1 MKNGPKIIVEPPGPK
16 AREIIEES
24 KKYLATTTREFP
36 LVIVRMENDLIE
48 DIDGNIYI
56 DFAAGIAVA
65 NAGSRNPE
73 VLEAIKQQL
82 ERYIHSAPHDFYDD
96 LQYKVAKLL
105 AQITPGNFEKKVY
118 FGNSGT
124 EAVEA
129 AIKLA
134 KRATKRPRLISFIGA
149 FHGRTLGSLALTASK
164 PVHQKGYFSTIPG
177 VEHVP
182 YAYCY
187 RCPFRLNRGSCDFWC
202 AKYLDEIVFQSYVP
216 PEEVAA
222 IIVEPVQGEGGYIVP
237 PKEFI
242 QELRR
247 IADKYGILLIVDE
260 IQSGLGRT
268 GKLWAIEHFN
278 VVPDIMTSAKAIAA
292 GLPLGATIFRA
303 DLDFEE
309 AGAHSSTFGGNAIA
323 LAAALANIEYIVK
336 NKLHERAAR
345 LGEKA
350 MKVLKE
356 AQEEIDIIGD
366 VRGLGLMIGVEIV
379 KDKETKRINKE
390 ARDKII
396 NLALKRG
403 LVLLPTGKSV
413 IRIAPPLTIE
423 EEHLDKGLDILI
435 NAIKEVSNA

>member
-1 MKNGPKIIVEPPGPK
+1 MEKGPKIIVEPPGPK
-16 AREIIEES
+16 AREIINIS
-24 KKYLATTTREFP
+24 KRYLATTTRDFP
-36 LVIVRMENDLIE
+36 LVIAKMENDLIE
-48 DIDGNIYI
+48 DVDGNIYI

-65 NAGSRNPE
+65 NVGNRNPE
-73 VLEAIKQQL
+73 VLEAVRNQL
-82 ERYIHSAPHDFYDD
+82 EKFIHSAPHDFYDD
-96 LQYKVAKLL
+96 IQYRVAKLL
-105 AQITPGNFEKKVY
+105 TEITPGNFEKKVY

-187 RCPFRLNRGSCDFWC
+187 RCPFKLDPASCDVWC
-202 AKYLDEIVFQSYVP
+202 ARYIEEVLFQSYVP

-222 IIVEPVQGEGGYIVP
+222 IVVEPVQGEGGYIVP
-237 PKEFI
+237 PKKFI

-247 IADKYGILLIVDE
+247 ITDKYGILLIVDE

-268 GKLWAIEHFN
+268 GKLWAIEHFD
-278 VVPDIMTSAKAIAA
+278 VVPDIMSSAKAIAA
-292 GLPLGATIFRA
+292 GLPLGATILRA
-303 DLDFEE
+303 NLDFDEP
-309 AGAHSSTFGGNAIA
+309 GAHSSTFGGNAVS
-323 LAAALANIEYIVK
+323 LAAALANIEYIIK
-336 NKLHERAAR
+336 NKLHERAAK
-345 LGEKA
+345 LGKKA
-350 MKVLKE
+350 LKRLKE
-356 AQEEIDIIGD
+356 AQEEINIIGD

-379 KDKETKRINKE
+379 KDKETKKINKE

-396 NLALKRG
+396 DSALKKG

-413 IRIAPPLTIE
+413 IRVAPPLTIDE
-423 EEHLDKGLDILI
+423 DHLEKGLDILI
-435 NAIKEVSNA
+435 KAIKEFS